1 MKHVFTDLNKIAHLW
16 AHQEQDNARNSGNF
30 YFSGRTIYSY
40 GSHFA
45 IAEIMEDNENIVFF
59 TRHEHSNTTSKHKS
73 VVRRAIP
80 DYKTVITVSNPRHLR
95 KYNEE
100 FWLEVAQFTKMIY
113 SAIEASKTQR
123 IRPKTVVI
131 HKERA
136 EGFKND
142 AIKFLSAFGLTVE
155 TLENKSRLSYKRNRA
170 GVSIQKLWYKKNNL
184 PKAKFEEIKT
194 LLTTD
199 FLGNDADTLLIQ
211 KQLADKKEWE
221 QKQARVKREKS
232 KQHKLALIKLE
243 EWKQGENVSTYQFN
257 NHVSECYLRAK
268 DGRVET
274 SQGADVDYKEAKV
287 LYLALKNSKD
297 VLGKEIGR
305 YTVVENTPEHIKI
318 GCHIINKVIV
328 NEFAKAQEW

>member
-30 YFSGRTIYSY
+30 YFNGRTIYSY

-45 IAEIMEDNENIVFF
+45 IAEIMEGNENVIFF
-59 TRHEHSNTTSKHKS
+59 AREGYSNTTSKHKY
-73 VVRRAIP
+73 VVSRAIP
-80 DYKTVITVSNPRHLR
+80 DNKTVITVSNPRELR

-100 FWLEVAQFTKMIY
+100 FWLELEKYTDLIY
-113 SAIEASKTQR
+113 NAVKASKAPR
-123 IRPKTVVI
+123 IRPQTIVRYKQ
-131 HKERA
+131 EA
-136 EGFKND
+136 EQYKNE
-142 AIKFLSAFGLTVE
+142 AIKFLSAFGLTIE
-155 TLENKSRLSYKRNRA
+155 TLQNKRENISYKNNVRKVKHLNK
-170 GVSIQKLWYKKNNL
+170 GNL
-184 PKAKFEEIKT
+184 PTAKFNEFKT
-194 LLTTD
+194 LLATD

-221 QKQARVKREKS
+221 QKQARAKREQS
-232 KQHKLALIKLE
+232 KQHKLALSKLQ
-243 EWKQGENVSTYQFN
+243 EWKEGANISTYQFN

-287 LYLALKNSKD
+287 LYLALKNGKD

-305 YTVVENTPEHIKI
+305 YTVVENTAEHIKI

>member
-16 AHQEQDNARNSGNF
+16 VHQEQNSARNSGNF
-30 YFSGRTIYSY
+30 YFNGRTIYSY

-45 IAEIMEDNENIVFF
+45 IAEIMEGNENVIFM
-59 TRHEHSNTTSKHKS
+59 TRKGYSVTTSKHIS
-73 VVRRAIP
+73 VVWRAIP
-80 DYKTVITVSNPRHLR
+80 DYKTIIHVDNPRHLL

-113 SAIEASKTQR
+113 NSIEASKAPR
-123 IRPKTVVI
+123 IRPKTVII

-136 EGFKND
+136 ERFKND
-142 AIKFLSAFGLTVE
+142 AINFLSAFGLTVE
-155 TLENKSRLSYKRNRA
+155 TLENKSRQTYKRNRA
-170 GVSIQKLWYKKNNL
+170 GTLISKLWYKKGNL
-184 PKAKFEEIKT
+184 PKAKFEELKT

-211 KQLADKKEWE
+211 KQLADKKEE
-221 QKQARVKREKS
+221 AQKQARAKREKS
-232 KQHKLALIKLE
+232 KQHKLALSKLQ
-243 EWKQGENVSTYQFN
+243 EWKEGANVSTYSFN
-257 NHVSECYLRAK
+257 YSISECYLRAK

-287 LYLALKNSKD
+287 LYLALKNGKD

-305 YTVVENTPEHIKI
+305 YTVVENTAEHIKI
-318 GCHIINKVIV
+318 GCHIIKKSII
-328 NEFAKAQEW
+328 NEFAISQEW